1 MKCSAIFRRQV
12 TNSFPHFSF
21 ECSFLRTFFI
31 FVLLVFFSFGS
42 IKFSHGKH
50 FLLGF
55 FFQWSFCVYLR
66 EQRKKKVLL
75 SVFFFS
81 AFFFWLGY
89 ANLHCCLC
97 LFLTMCVCVWLWF
110 SSRFFLLLLFVC
122 FWGQFVDVF
131 KIRNATFRRNWT
143 FAAVA
148 FSSRYFLVFLFL
160 HFQFPFEFRSGLIK
174 TNNDKNLIFTFG
186 FSFIFFTVVV
196 VAVAGS
202 VSVLVSGPTPAAFA

>member
-55 FFQWSFCVYLR
+55 FFDGFFCVYLR
-66 EQRKKKVLL
+66 EQRKKKSFTFCFFLFSLFFLAWLCKFALL
-75 SVFFFS
+75 SLSLSHNV
-81 AFFFWLGY
+81 
-89 ANLHCCLC
+89 
-97 LFLTMCVCVWLWF
+97 CVCVWLWF

-148 FSSRYFLVFLFL
+148 FSSRYFLVFLF
-160 HFQFPFEFRSGLIK
+160 FTFPISIWVSFEF
-174 TNNDKNLIFTFG
+174 N
-186 FSFIFFTVVV
+186 
-196 VAVAGS
+196 
-202 VSVLVSGPTPAAFA
+202 